1 MSAPPLGK
9 FRKRPQTNP
18 RPAPPFPYYSICVPG
33 DPKPPVPTRF
43 FRGGLPAVKLQA
55 NLLLLLTSVIW
66 GFGFI
71 AQRLGMDH
79 IGPYS
84 FNVFRFLLGA
94 LSLVPLVYFLGR
106 KKTRPSKIGKPFWI
120 IGGLAGLVLFGGAT
134 LQQVGLLYTTAGKAG
149 FITGLY
155 LVIVPL
161 LGFCLRQKI
170 DKLTLA
176 GALIA
181 TYGLYLLSITEGFN
195 IGQGDTLVLIGAFF
209 WAVHVQVV
217 GYAAKYKL
225 DALKLAILQYL
236 ICAGLNLLLAL
247 FLEEFT
253 VQATLDASGAILYA
267 GLVSVGVAYTL
278 QIVAQKHVDPSRAA
292 ILLSLEAVFAV
303 LAGWLMLD
311 ELLNSRESWGCILMF
326 AGMMLSQMPGLG
338 KKE

>member
-1 MSAPPLGK
+1 M
-9 FRKRPQTNP
+9 
-18 RPAPPFPYYSICVPG
+18 
-33 DPKPPVPTRF
+33 
-43 FRGGLPAVKLQA
+43 KLQA

-106 KKTRPSKIGKPFWI
+106 KKNGPSKTGKPFWI

>member
-1 MSAPPLGK
+1 
-9 FRKRPQTNP
+9 
-18 RPAPPFPYYSICVPG
+18 
-33 DPKPPVPTRF
+33 
-43 FRGGLPAVKLQA
+43 VKLQA

-106 KKTRPSKIGKPFWI
+106 KKTGQSKMGKPFWV

-161 LGFCLRQKI
+161 IGFFLRQKI

-181 TYGLYLLSITEGFN
+181 TYGLYLLSINEGFN
-195 IGQGDTLVLIGAFF
+195 IGKGDTLVLIGAFF

-236 ICAGLNLLLAL
+236 ICAGLNLVLAL
-247 FLEEFT
+247 FLEEFS

-267 GLVSVGVAYTL
+267 GLISVGVAYTL
-278 QIVAQKHVDPSRAA
+278 QIVAQKHVGPSRAA

-338 KKE
+338 KKQQKRKAGT

>member
-1 MSAPPLGK
+1 MK
-9 FRKRPQTNP
+9 
-18 RPAPPFPYYSICVPG
+18 V
-33 DPKPPVPTRF
+33 
-43 FRGGLPAVKLQA
+43 QA

-106 KKTRPSKIGKPFWI
+106 KKTSEAEAGKPFWI

-161 LGFCLRQKI
+161 IGFCLRQKI
-170 DKLTLA
+170 DNLTIA

-236 ICAGLNLLLAL
+236 ICAGLNLFLAL
-247 FLEEFT
+247 FLEEFS

-267 GLVSVGVAYTL
+267 GLISVGVAYTL

-326 AGMMLSQMPGLG
+326 AGMMLSQLPGLG